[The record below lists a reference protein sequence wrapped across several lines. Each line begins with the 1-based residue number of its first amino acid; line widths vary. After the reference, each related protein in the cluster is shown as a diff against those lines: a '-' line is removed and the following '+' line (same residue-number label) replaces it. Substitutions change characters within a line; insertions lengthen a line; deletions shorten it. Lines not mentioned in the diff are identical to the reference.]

1 MGERLIDGEGAS
13 VDCRVAEGRV
23 AEGRVAE
30 GRVAEGRVAEG
41 SVAEAGA
48 AGSGVRVDDGVPL
61 GFDVELLV
69 ESAEVR
75 WRVVG
80 RVATGA
86 TSTVRVETQDVVVG
100 SLVAQCEVVVETVI
114 PGAAWLRDWQCPD
127 VVLDGRSRI
136 ECSSGGGAIFENCG
150 R

>member
-1 MGERLIDGEGAS
+1 
-13 VDCRVAEGRV
+13 
-23 AEGRVAE
+23 
-30 GRVAEGRVAEG
+30 
-41 SVAEAGA
+41 
-48 AGSGVRVDDGVPL
+48 
-61 GFDVELLV
+61 
-69 ESAEVR
+69 
-75 WRVVG
+75 
-80 RVATGA
+80 
-86 TSTVRVETQDVVVG
+86 VETQDVVVG